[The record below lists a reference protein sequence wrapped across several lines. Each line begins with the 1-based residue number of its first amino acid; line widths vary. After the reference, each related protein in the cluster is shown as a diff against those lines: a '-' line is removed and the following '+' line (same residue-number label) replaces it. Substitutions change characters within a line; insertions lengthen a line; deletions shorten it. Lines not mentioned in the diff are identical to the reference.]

1 MERILVSSCLLGRP
15 VRYDGAAKPVTDDLF
30 ERWRAEGRLVAVCPE
45 IAGGLPVPRPA
56 AEIAPHDLLPL
67 TPTPPSHEAATPPPP
82 DTATAA
88 APSAAI
94 PPAAA
99 TPTGDLKSPLDRAAR
114 VMTASG
120 EDVSAEFMRGAHIAL
135 ETARR
140 AGARI
145 AVLKESSPSCGSHH
159 VYDGTFSGT
168 RVSGMGVTTALLMS
182 AGIRVFSEDELP
194 EAAAYLAELE
204 S

>member
-15 VRYDGAAKPVTDDLF
+15 VRYDGAAKPVTDGLF
-30 ERWRAEGRLVAVCPE
+30 ERWRAEGRLVPVCPE
-45 IAGGLPVPRPA
+45 IAGGLPVPRPP
-56 AEIAPHDLLPL
+56 AEI
-67 TPTPPSHEAATPPPP
+67 TPPVPGHLPADDGARIMT
-82 DTATAA
+82 DT
-88 APSAAI
+88 
-94 PPAAA
+94 
-99 TPTGDLKSPLDRAAR
+99 
-114 VMTASG
+114 G
-120 EDVSAEFMRGAHIAL
+120 EDVTAEFLAGARIAL

-145 AVLKESSPSCGSHH
+145 AVLKESSPSCGSHR
-159 VYDGTFSGT
+159 VYDGSFTGT
-168 RVSGMGVTTALLMS
+168 RVPGMGVTTALLTS